1 MYVNL
6 PNSSNCKQFLDY
18 LLFKTKYIL
27 LIYNKNETFK
37 NTYQHHLCF
46 PEEHSKLSGFL
57 LYDLPL
63 QLFSLLCHD
72 YWSAGMMP
80 IYRKE
85 NIH

>member
-37 NTYQHHLCF
+37 KYI
-46 PEEHSKLSGFL
+46 PSS
-57 LYDLPL
+57 
-63 QLFSLLCHD
+63 SLLSRGTLQAIRFLAVRPS
-72 YWSAGMMP
+72 SAT
-80 IYRKE
+80 ILLTLS
-85 NIH
+85 